1 MNQNQR
7 WEILDQLPK
16 SFRVVEDDADLTL
29 VPGTLESWGEALGH
43 PQGKRFCQTCGAGG
57 TCSFRAFYDAMVASV
72 VRELDK
78 QGMLSPPG
86 IHVVRKEPLGDFRL
100 TAKAFHPDDTRGPV
114 TWCEH
119 DDDRHG
125 PEAGCVECRCLHPR
139 GHASSGEISR
149 ETLGAMDQVVTH
161 KHLGEPYG
169 WPTPEDAEEKTA
181 FDRAHEHLKDGER
194 CPECDL

>member
-100 TAKAFHPDDTRGPV
+100 TAKAFHQDDTRGPV

-125 PEAGCVECRCLHPR
+125 PEAGCVECRCLEPVGHSNEKTAFQRDHERDMQDPEYAQAFTAAEEELRAMR
-139 GHASSGEISR
+139 GHE
-149 ETLGAMDQVVTH
+149 
-161 KHLGEPYG
+161 
-169 WPTPEDAEEKTA
+169 TA
-181 FDRAHEHLKDGER
+181 FDRAHKHLKDGER